1 VYAATSTAVRSL
13 TSADAAS
20 GVGLYRGGGPGLEP
34 AAVWGAID
42 ADLQEASSL
51 AAAGGGLTDGAR
63 TSVNPLRHDGA
74 QRGMLVVCCPDA
86 MTLDVHGALCSLAS
100 QTALALESVTLAATA
115 RALRQDTRFKSLIQN
130 ASDLLIVVSADG
142 SVAYASPSVQRR
154 LGWSPQTL
162 EGAGFDVLFSPGDA
176 ALARRVLAELIHRGA
191 GAHVVVDCRLRRAAG
206 GGTVAFEAIAQNLL
220 SDPDVAGVV
229 VTLRDVSERRELERQ
244 LAHQAFHDALTGLAN
259 RALVPRPS
267 RAGLGADRATDRPRG
282 HAHAGPRRI

>member
-1 VYAATSTAVRSL
+1 MYAATSTAVRSL

-100 QTALALESVTLAATA
+100 QTALALESV
-115 RALRQDTRFKSLIQN
+115 RWRQQRGPFDRTH
-130 ASDLLIVVSADG
+130 AS
-142 SVAYASPSVQRR
+142 SP
-154 LGWSPQTL
+154 
-162 EGAGFDVLFSPGDA
+162 
-176 ALARRVLAELIHRGA
+176 
-191 GAHVVVDCRLRRAAG
+191 
-206 GGTVAFEAIAQNLL
+206 
-220 SDPDVAGVV
+220 
-229 VTLRDVSERRELERQ
+229 
-244 LAHQAFHDALTGLAN
+244 
-259 RALVPRPS
+259 
-267 RAGLGADRATDRPRG
+267 
-282 HAHAGPRRI
+282 